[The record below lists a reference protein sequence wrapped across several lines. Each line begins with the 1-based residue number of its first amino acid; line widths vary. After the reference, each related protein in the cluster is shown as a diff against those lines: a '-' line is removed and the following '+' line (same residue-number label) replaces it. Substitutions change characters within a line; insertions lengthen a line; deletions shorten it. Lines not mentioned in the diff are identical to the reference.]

1 MKKIFILD
9 TNIFLTDPNALYNFS
24 NNDIIIPFKVLE
36 ELDKKKNLQDVL
48 GSNAR
53 HLIRKLDQLRE
64 KGNLSKGVKIEK
76 GKGFVSVKE
85 AKNNTLNN
93 TPDNSIISVAIQ
105 AKNDNISKKV
115 IVVSRDINMR
125 VKCDSLNILAEG
137 YDINKIIDKKEHIY
151 TGQTN
156 HLVDDQIIDRFY
168 NDESIY
174 LEKEEVKLYPNQ
186 FLMLIS
192 NQNDKKTALAKFI
205 NYSSPLKKINE
216 YKKGIYG
223 VVPKN
228 KEQQFALNLLMDSKI
243 PVVTLNGLA
252 GSGKTL
258 ISIAAGLE
266 QTIEKNIYKRL
277 VVIRPVMPLGRD
289 IGFLPGPQPLDSVIL
304 SENGWKRFGN
314 LKIGDI
320 VFARDG
326 NKTKV
331 INIFPKGIKKVYKIK
346 TLEGST
352 ECCEDHIW
360 LTQTIK
366 ENRSKIW
373 SLKSTNDIYKT
384 LYYKDELNHFLPR
397 NNPIMY
403 DKKQLIIPPYTFGAL
418 LGDGCFTDTKIRF
431 YNLDTEI
438 TERVNKE
445 LNSINC
451 HLSQNKKHLIS
462 FNIIQNDIK
471 YKSIVPFSITNLD
484 TLEEKIYDKIE
495 DNLLKELNL
504 KRIGLYKRCKNE
516 KIVDNK
522 KFKLLTKSHKY
533 ENLVKEEI
541 YKLGLKECTSES
553 KFIPEIY
560 KYSSIED
567 RLSLLQGLMDTD
579 GSIKKKSSWCC
590 FYTSSEQLALDVA
603 EITKSLG
610 GRAKIYARD
619 RRNKKFFINNIETN
633 CNYISYQVTVS
644 LPKEFNP
651 FYLSRKAKYYN
662 LQKMNF
668 NKIIS
673 IEYVGEK
680 ETQCILID
688 NSEHLYITNDFIVTH
703 NSIQEKLEPYI
714 MPIVDNLRFLF
725 NNDRM
730 MLDEYIKKDIIEIE
744 AMTYIRGRSISD
756 SFLLLDEA
764 QNLTSHELKTVLTR
778 IGENSKI
785 VITGDLGQ
793 IDSPY
798 LNETTSGLTN
808 VIEKFKTQELSGH
821 ITLTK
826 GERSL
831 VATISSKIL

>member
-205 NYSSPLKKINE
+205 NYSFPLKNVNE

-223 VVPKN
+223 VIPKN

-258 ISIAAGLE
+258 LCLAAGLE

-289 IGFLPGPQPLDSVIL
+289 IGFLPG
-304 SENGWKRFGN
+304 
-314 LKIGDI
+314 
-320 VFARDG
+320 
-326 NKTKV
+326 
-331 INIFPKGIKKVYKIK
+331 
-346 TLEGST
+346 
-352 ECCEDHIW
+352 
-360 LTQTIK
+360 
-366 ENRSKIW
+366 
-373 SLKSTNDIYKT
+373 
-384 LYYKDELNHFLPR
+384 
-397 NNPIMY
+397 
-403 DKKQLIIPPYTFGAL
+403 
-418 LGDGCFTDTKIRF
+418 
-431 YNLDTEI
+431 
-438 TERVNKE
+438 
-445 LNSINC
+445 
-451 HLSQNKKHLIS
+451 
-462 FNIIQNDIK
+462 
-471 YKSIVPFSITNLD
+471 
-484 TLEEKIYDKIE
+484 
-495 DNLLKELNL
+495 
-504 KRIGLYKRCKNE
+504 
-516 KIVDNK
+516 
-522 KFKLLTKSHKY
+522 
-533 ENLVKEEI
+533 
-541 YKLGLKECTSES
+541 
-553 KFIPEIY
+553 
-560 KYSSIED
+560 
-567 RLSLLQGLMDTD
+567 
-579 GSIKKKSSWCC
+579 
-590 FYTSSEQLALDVA
+590 
-603 EITKSLG
+603 
-610 GRAKIYARD
+610 
-619 RRNKKFFINNIETN
+619 
-633 CNYISYQVTVS
+633 
-644 LPKEFNP
+644 
-651 FYLSRKAKYYN
+651 
-662 LQKMNF
+662 
-668 NKIIS
+668 
-673 IEYVGEK
+673 
-680 ETQCILID
+680 
-688 NSEHLYITNDFIVTH
+688 
-703 NSIQEKLEPYI
+703 SIQEKLEPYI
-714 MPIVDNLRFLF
+714 MPIIDNLRFLF